1 MTKNLIHV
9 LVLTS
14 CVVFTASCMDVHK
27 GEVDCDGS
35 ECSEPTETGDE
46 CFDGID
52 NDGDGLIDQAD
63 PDCNCVD
70 EDRDGYCSSRYG
82 GDDCNDDDPSIHP
95 GADEVCGDL
104 IDQNC
109 DGVDLECEDCDNG
122 KDDDGDTLIDC
133 ADPDCVGTP
142 ECDCTD
148 ADGDGYCSEA
158 SGGSDCNDSNPNV
171 HPGRD
176 ENCGNGIDDDCD
188 GLVDDAD
195 PECDCTDADG
205 DGYCSEAS
213 GGSDCNDSNPNVH
226 PGASEICDDL
236 DNDCDGLVDEGDVC
250 GGTGPGDLHSYRIRV
265 YTSGMSFEDVAVT
278 GSLCV
283 PGRPCRYWDSA
294 HGLTDEVTP
303 TPNSCYMNTS
313 RGSAY
318 TSYDCVLRLPQNT
331 AFWDINVWMRL
342 TDDGEVWGC
351 YWPGGST
358 TDTLLSYLSWTIEL
372 PTGHVDGSTISS
384 SSASHGPNDPY
395 TGCDWLPMP

>member
-158 SGGSDCNDSNPNV
+158 SGGSDCNDSN
-171 HPGRD
+171 
-176 ENCGNGIDDDCD
+176 
-188 GLVDDAD
+188 
-195 PECDCTDADG
+195 
-205 DGYCSEAS
+205 SS
-213 GGSDCNDSNPNVH
+213 VH